1 MELTYT
7 LETTWE
13 GGSGCVFFFRTWNSF
28 LIKALRA
35 FLKWNTVKNQHNI
48 DYSWHNFASTYIS
61 TYYICAET
69 FYPIFNMVVLHLSYN
84 EKWSFIWLKT
94 RFQLFFPPRAQ
105 MVEYQQEGTFPL
117 IIQCTYETSTYS
129 LSVGVSQKKTNWLMR
144 SSKYQGERERERNT
158 EWRENILHY
167 LCCHC

>member
-13 GGSGCVFFFRTWNSF
+13 GGSGCVFFFNTWNSF

-69 FYPIFNMVVLHLSYN
+69 FYPIFNMVLHLSYN

-129 LSVGVSQKKTNWLMR
+129 LSVGVSQKKPNWLMR